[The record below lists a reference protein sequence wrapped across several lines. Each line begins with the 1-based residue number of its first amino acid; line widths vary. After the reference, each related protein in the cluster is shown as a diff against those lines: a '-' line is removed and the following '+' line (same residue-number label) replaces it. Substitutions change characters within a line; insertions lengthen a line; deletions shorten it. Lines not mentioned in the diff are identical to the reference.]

1 MFLKVI
7 WYILGMITEQQK
19 YISSGFKNVGFA
31 LLTPFA
37 SVIFQWI
44 ISPKGAYFE
53 HFWYA
58 VISLILGIISIYIG
72 YKFIE
77 EKK

>member
-1 MFLKVI
+1 MV
-7 WYILGMITEQQK
+7 TEQQK

-37 SVIFQWI
+37 SIIFQWI
-44 ISPKGAYFE
+44 VFPKKAYFE
-53 HFWYA
+53 HFLYS
-58 VISLILGIISIYIG
+58 VIALFLGMILIYIG